1 MSDDRPNILYMHSHD
16 TGRYVRPYGF
26 ALDTPNIQRLAEDG
40 VLFRQAFTAAPTCSP
55 SRAALLTGQAPH
67 SAGMLGLAHRGFALA
82 DPAQHLA
89 AVLRANG
96 YRTHLCGVQHVTSGD
111 PAAIGYD
118 HVSTTTD
125 LMVASVA
132 PEAARTI
139 AALGTSPGDGPF
151 FLDVGFVETHRDFP
165 AVDPAEGRYVRPAA
179 PFPDTPE
186 TRLDMAAYHASVR
199 ELDRGVGL
207 VLDALDRAG
216 LSDST
221 LVIQTTDHG
230 IAFPGMKCSLT
241 DHGTGVLLIVR
252 GPGGFTGGQ
261 VIDALVSQI
270 DLFPTLCDLI
280 GIERPG
286 WLQGTSLLP
295 LIEGATD
302 EVNDEIFAEV
312 TFHAAYE
319 PQRMVRT
326 RRWTY
331 IRRFDARPL
340 PVLPNCDA
348 GGTREFWLE
357 HGWAKRPIAGEQLY
371 DNLFDPV
378 QMRNVITDPEAA
390 TIAGDLRARL
400 DRWMRETSDPLL
412 NGPIPLPVGA
422 AMNAPDDQS
431 FLEDLLVAQ
440 PDGSLRRTPNPGKLR

>member
-1 MSDDRPNILYMHSHD
+1 MSDDRPNILYIHSHD
-16 TGRYVRPYGF
+16 TGRYVQPYGF
-26 ALDTPNIQRLAEDG
+26 AVETPNIQRLAEGG
-40 VLFRQAFTAAPTCSP
+40 VMFRQAFTAAPTCSP

-82 DPAQHLA
+82 DPARHLA
-89 AVLRANG
+89 TVLRSNG
-96 YRTHLCGVQHVTSGD
+96 YRTHLCGLQHVTRED
-111 PAAIGYD
+111 PSLIGYD
-118 HVSTTTD
+118 HQATTTD
-125 LMVASVA
+125 LTVASVA
-132 PEAARTI
+132 PEAAGTI
-139 AALGTSPGDGPF
+139 AALGESTGDGPF

-165 AVDPAEGRYVRPAA
+165 TVDPAESRYVRPPAL
-179 PFPDTPE
+179 FPDTPE

-199 ELDRGVGL
+199 ELDRGVGI

-230 IAFPGMKCSLT
+230 IAFPAMKCSLT

-261 VIDALVSQI
+261 VIDALVSQV
-270 DLFPTLCDLI
+270 DLFPTLCELT
-280 GIERPG
+280 GIERPE

-326 RRWTY
+326 PRWTY
-331 IRRFDARPL
+331 IRRFDPRSI

-357 HGWAKRPIAGEQLY
+357 HGWATRPVDREQLY
-371 DNLFDPV
+371 DNLFDPMQV
-378 QMRNVITDPEAA
+378 RNVVADPDLD
-390 TIAGDLRARL
+390 TIADDMRGRL
-400 DRWMRETSDPLL
+400 DQWMRDTSDPLL
-412 NGPIPLPVGA
+412 DGPVPLPVGA
-422 AMNAPDDQS
+422 TMNDPGDQS

-440 PDGSLRRTPNPGKLR
+440 PDGSLRRTPNPRTLR